1 MLVVCEV
8 LLLSRLSPTL
18 SNHSRTLATT
28 GLVSFGTLLV
38 IPVRASLYY
47 TLSYTSVI
55 SKSQPPAPGFL
66 LALAPTIPY
75 EPLVAFS
82 LRW

>member
-38 IPVRASLYY
+38 ILVRASLYY

-55 SKSQPPAPGFL
+55 VK
-66 LALAPTIPY
+66 
-75 EPLVAFS
+75 
-82 LRW
+82 